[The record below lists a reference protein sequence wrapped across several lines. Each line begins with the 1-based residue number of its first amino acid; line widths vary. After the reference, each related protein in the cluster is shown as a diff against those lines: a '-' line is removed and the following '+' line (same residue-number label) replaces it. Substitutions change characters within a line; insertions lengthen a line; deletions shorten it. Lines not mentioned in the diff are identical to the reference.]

1 VSIGYYKYNILMKMN
16 ENIAKITSN
25 VFNPFVVSILVL
37 ASLAVKATTSVD
49 DTVRWLA
56 ITIAISVLP
65 MLVILFIL
73 IRQRKLESFFSNPRE
88 QRNLVY
94 IISTVIGAIDCAL
107 LWYFKIPE
115 ILAVMFT
122 AGFIGVMAFM
132 IINYFWKISLH
143 TAFITATVVVLVMV
157 YGANAAWSAIVVPLV
172 GWSRIVL
179 KQHNLWQVIAG
190 GALAAVIVFTVFWGF
205 GVLDLN

>member
-1 VSIGYYKYNILMKMN
+1 MKMK
-16 ENIAKITSN
+16 ETLAKIASN

-49 DTVRWLA
+49 DTVRWLV
-56 ITIAISVLP
+56 ICIAISVLP
-65 MLVILFIL
+65 MLIILYIL
-73 IRQRKLESFFSNPRE
+73 IRLKKLDSFFSNPRE

-94 IISTVIGAIDCAL
+94 ILSAAIGAIDCAL

-115 ILAVMFT
+115 LLAVLFT
-122 AGFIGVMAFM
+122 AGFIGVVAFM

-143 TAFITATVVVLVMV
+143 TAFITGTVIVLIMV
-157 YGANAAWSAIVVPLV
+157 YGANAAWSTLVVPLV

-179 KQHNLWQVIAG
+179 KQHNLLQVIAG

-205 GVLDLN
+205 GVLNLT